1 MKCSIHIFSIVLGRL
16 WTKGRTSQYSGRSL
30 TSRSLESSSSHIGS
44 CSLQSPLLFV
54 SPTHQSGPAFSQADQ
69 RTQRSA
75 SRCKQKLLSSKSEN
89 GCSGLELACTRCPS
103 FLFAARPKI
112 STTLL
117 RFGLEACSEN
127 WICDLSGA
135 ISDRLTQ
142 ILQSFSD
149 IKLSSPTKSAGSMHD
164 CRTTLPGSY
173 SR

>member
-1 MKCSIHIFSIVLGRL
+1 MLGRL

-44 CSLQSPLLFV
+44 YSLQSPLLFV
-54 SPTHQSGPAFSQADQ
+54 SCLDEPKVAQPVH
-69 RTQRSA
+69 
-75 SRCKQKLLSSKSEN
+75 KQINEHKDRPVAVNKSFCHLRLRMIVQDLS
-89 GCSGLELACTRCPS
+89 LHVPRYPS

-112 STTLL
+112 SRTLL
-117 RFGLEACSEN
+117 RFGLEA

-135 ISDRLTQ
+135 ISDRLMQ

-149 IKLSSPTKSAGSMHD
+149 IKLSSLTKSAGSMHD

-173 SR
+173 PR